1 MGLKLNLRTN
11 ERIVINGA
19 VITALK
25 PTSILI
31 NNQVAMLLE
40 RQIMRPEN
48 ANTPARHI
56 YFAIQCAY
64 MAEAGEKPR
73 FLASTDSYISDFAQ
87 ATTLPQVLDLL
98 GQIRRHVAAGAYYD
112 ALKLCLSL
120 MDIEDRLFN
129 IKAPDAE
136 TQGAEIP
143 EPETKA

>member
-1 MGLKLNLRTN
+1 MALKLNLRAN

-48 ANTPARHI
+48 ATTAARRT

-64 MAEAGEKPR
+64 MAEPTEKPR
-73 FLASTDSYISDFAQ
+73 YLASADTCLTEFSE
-87 ATTLPQVLDLL
+87 ATTMPQVQDLIAS
-98 GQIRRHVAAGAYYD
+98 IRRNVANGSYYD
-112 ALKLCLSL
+112 ALKLCTQL
-120 MDIEDRLFN
+120 IEHEDKILGIARGL
-129 IKAPDAE
+129 AE
-136 TQGAEIP
+136 AQTS
-143 EPETKA
+143 

>member
-64 MAEAGEKPR
+64 MAEAAEKPR
-73 FLASTDSYISDFAQ
+73 FLANADSYISEFAQ
-87 ATTLPQVLDLL
+87 VTTLPQTQELL
-98 GQIRRHVAAGAYYD
+98 GQIRRHVAAGAYYE

-120 MDIEDRLFN
+120 MEIEDKLLN
-129 IKAPDAE
+129 IKVEE
-136 TQGAEIP
+136 TGIKVE
-143 EPETKA
+143 ETGS